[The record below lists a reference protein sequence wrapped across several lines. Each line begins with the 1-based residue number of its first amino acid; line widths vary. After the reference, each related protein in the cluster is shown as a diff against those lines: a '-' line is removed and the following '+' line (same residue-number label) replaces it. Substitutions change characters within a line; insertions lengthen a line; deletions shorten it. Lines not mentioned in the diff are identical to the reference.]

1 MQCVNK
7 QLLMLDLLDTE
18 EDSEEPV
25 GELQSA
31 FQQMELSELHS
42 MALLLS
48 KPLRQ

>member
-25 GELQSA
+25 GELQPA
-31 FQQMELSELHS
+31 LQQMEFSKLHS
-42 MALLLS
+42 MALLQS